1 MENNVDSLD
10 DRTVKPRQGSGSLL
24 AAARKKQ
31 KKTVEEIAEELN
43 LSVTQI
49 KTIELDQN
57 EGLPEPTYV
66 RGYIRSYAKLLG
78 LDADTVLE
86 NYLNPNWQKNSS
98 FDDMP
103 KHIASGNEVKKSGF
117 LSSKKIIVFI
127 ILLTLIFMLWFNGVF
142 SNILTSFKSPE
153 ENLDLGNVSSQVL
166 TPNQL
171 PSSTVVQS
179 INSNPVQQEQ
189 VELVEVGAEGQNN
202 DDQNSIET
210 LSPEEQNIN
219 GDVVQQNS
227 NADEVLE
234 QDTSEEAAPSQAHNL
249 VLTFVETCWVDI
261 RDNKDNRLAYK
272 SFYAG
277 EEFAVSHDQVLN
289 VFLGNADG
297 VKATYNGKEFDMSA
311 YREGVYAKF
320 SLGKN

>member
-10 DRTVKPRQGSGSLL
+10 DQTVKPSQGSGSLL

-86 NYLNPNWQKNSS
+86 NYLNPNWQKSSS

-117 LSSKKIIVFI
+117 LSSKKIIIFI
-127 ILLTLIFMLWFNGVF
+127 VLLALIFMLWFNGIF
-142 SNILTSFKSPE
+142 SNIITSFNSPE
-153 ENLDLGNVSSQVL
+153 DSLDIGDVSNQVL
-166 TPNQL
+166 TQNQL
-171 PSSTVVQS
+171 PSSTVIQ
-179 INSNPVQQEQ
+179 NSNSDIVQQEQ
-189 VELVEVGAEGQNN
+189 VELVEVGADDQSNS
-202 DDQNSIET
+202 DQNSIEAP
-210 LSPEEQNIN
+210 SSEEQNTNIN
-219 GDVVQQNS
+219 TIQQNS
-227 NADEVLE
+227 NAEEVIE
-234 QDTSEEAAPSQAHNL
+234 QGASEVEATSQAHNL

-277 EEFAVSHDQVLN
+277 EEFAVSHDEVLN